1 MISGM
6 TSVALVVD
14 IPGTSRITR
23 FRISYGGHTSLFA
36 KVFKAGVPEK
46 LLHKR

>member
-14 IPGTSRITR
+14 IPDTSRIAR
-23 FRISYGGHTSLFA
+23 FRISYRNYTSDFA
-36 KVFKAGVPEK
+36 TFRAGVPET
-46 LLHKR
+46 LH